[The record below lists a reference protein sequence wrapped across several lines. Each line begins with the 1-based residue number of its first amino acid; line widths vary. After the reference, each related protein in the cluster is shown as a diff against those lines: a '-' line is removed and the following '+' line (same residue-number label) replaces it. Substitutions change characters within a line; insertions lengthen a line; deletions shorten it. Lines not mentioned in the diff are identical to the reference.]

1 MKNKSLV
8 HAISQV
14 MQASLEKSPDYLIR
28 VDIKKSFPLN
38 LALADLL
45 PSYPNLIVGILK
57 TIDAK
62 TYEDSNLQV
71 EKSASV
77 LTRYRNDA
85 TDNDRKVILIGPAV
99 GPEESGLRDLAIV
112 VGDRDICDTWQ
123 EIYRAQLSSI
133 ASSHEN
139 QIRLKISDWFFDKMR
154 KGELNPPTCSEL
166 LELLLD
172 SAVSLVEFQKNLW
185 KVDLIPDEKL
195 VSHPNIRARL
205 EKNFDVVDRTQS
217 EENEELVKR
226 LRRSANKK
234 VVAYRDW
241 LKVRVDESLAKSG
254 LPEVLKALEE
264 DEVDTDAGTE
274 NPPSTSSYHLFSI
287 LRSLERSGEVDLKKQ
302 LVSLIRDEI
311 ADQKANLFELG
322 SVDISVS
329 LDDFVLK
336 FKVESRES
344 TTLPEWFRNIEKIKS
359 DEVLSDSLKIP
370 VFIYGTEYNSDRS
383 LVSFSVEAFRAWG
396 TDLGLADEVENYL
409 LCRSKLLNSS
419 RLLSAT
425 EEDLLS
431 LITISRDF
439 REVIGH
445 FLSAWV
451 ELLRKGIAQM
461 DSEKISLLQFI
472 DAIWI
477 REIDSEENSTSDTFS
492 PAIKFDKVLLSP
504 WHPWRLKPIFD
515 LALEMEGN
523 ESDYEVVSSAFW
535 ALSRAVPLY
544 RVWASSA
551 DKDNLQFKTIVA
563 GDCEFGVVDTQA
575 IQPLTGESKSIARSL
590 SAYRETHPWS
600 DAGMTILI
608 VNPPNGGA
616 IRKLAYAKVSDES
629 TSTAIRVIRTKNL
642 VGQDPDDQ
650 YLSLLGF
657 HDVDNPTEFIGKD
670 GNNEVTFVFLP
681 AMHASINSMQ
691 LGAHGRIDVELK
703 PKAVNSKGEKIF
715 EPQITVSPSDENDFI
730 NLIYR
735 ASGQTKTHIAEYPL
749 VLPDEHLRIIQKCV
763 LNSEWTIVAIPGAVG
778 APEINFENDSNL
790 NPSIVAQF
798 DDKQY
803 RCFTYSRSLLPLV
816 WKIRDFINAELPI
829 GNTSEKQKIIVEALT
844 DIASTQHTKMFELS
858 NNKFGVTEI
867 LGVLSAR
874 AFAKNM
880 LRSDSLILEISLDD
894 TDWTNSWLDSKDQRA
909 DLLMVDI
916 SPDLDSD
923 TPVKLLVIEAKARS
937 DTFGSP
943 AIDVD
948 PFDGASQQVHM
959 TIDKIRRLMQGPD
972 ASISQAIRL
981 RAFTEQ
987 IAAVAASEF
996 LRSKDQKQFEKYFK
1010 NISRFLLEPDSALE
1024 SIRGLVVALFL
1035 KGLEEAQLKEIQ
1047 DTTFVSCSSKTLEEI
1062 FLKKEITFSELSEKI
1077 SEPTEAQISETNEN
1091 LDPENV
1097 VFDSLGASGTI
1108 ITDPETGSIA
1118 GSLSIQEND
1127 KNLNSVDKI
1136 ETVDKKM
1143 LIDELLAVLKLKT
1156 DEIDSSQESVLTQG
1170 PTYNAFSIPFIAG
1183 SSISNLQRVAKDLA
1197 RDLGVTS
1204 VDIKNDSLP
1213 KRVLVLVPRK
1223 DRVFP
1228 IQPEIL
1234 PVPSIDSYLP
1244 IYVGQELD
1252 GSEYVSTIQS
1262 WPHALIAGTTG
1273 SGKTSFLRGVIKQIA
1288 ADTRFPSKL
1297 IVVDG
1302 KGESDYFGLA
1312 PEESFHENWS
1322 KPQLSIDSTVEIL
1335 EWLVKEEIPRRRL
1348 LVNEIAEKKNSRVDA
1363 REEYLNRLNLKEDL
1377 LFSPLVVVIDEF
1389 AELMLRGG
1397 TVMKDFIDNVS
1408 SVSQTGRSTLVH
1420 LLLATQRPD
1429 RKIVPGRI
1437 HANLDTKVALRVPTP
1452 ADSMTV
1458 LGHGGAEKLL
1468 GRGDMLFSWKGSGDL
1483 RLQGY
1488 FYS

>member
-1 MKNKSLV
+1 MKKDSIV
-8 HAISQV
+8 RAITQV
-14 MQASLEKSPDYLIR
+14 MQTSLEKSPDHLIR
-28 VDIKKSFPLN
+28 IDIKKSFPLN
-38 LALADLL
+38 LALKDLL
-45 PSYPNLIVGILK
+45 PSSPNLVVGILK
-57 TIDAK
+57 TIDTK
-62 TYEDSNLQV
+62 SYEDCNLKV
-71 EKSASV
+71 EISAAV
-77 LTRYRNDA
+77 LTRYRNDIG
-85 TDNDRKVILIGPAV
+85 DKDRTVILVGPAV
-99 GPEESGLRDLAIV
+99 GPEESGLRDLAV
-112 VGDRDICDTWQ
+112 VISDRDICDAWQ
-123 EIYRAQLSSI
+123 EIYRGELGLI
-133 ASSHEN
+133 ALSHET

-172 SAVSLVEFQKNLW
+172 SSISLAEFQKNLW

-195 VSHPNIRARL
+195 VSYSNVRARL
-205 EKNFDVVDRTQS
+205 EKNYDIVDRTQS

-226 LRRSANKK
+226 LKKSTNKK
-234 VVAYRDW
+234 VVEYRDW
-241 LKVRVDESLAKSG
+241 LRIRSDESLAKSG

-264 DEVDTDAGTE
+264 EEVDPGTGTVT
-274 NPPSTSSYHLFSI
+274 PPKVSSHHLFSI
-287 LRSLERSGEVDLKKQ
+287 LRSLESSGDVDLKKQ
-302 LVSLIRDEI
+302 LISVIRDEI
-311 ADQKANLFELG
+311 SNQKANFFELG
-322 SVDISVS
+322 NVDISVV
-329 LDDFVLK
+329 LEDFILK
-336 FKVESRES
+336 FQVDSKES
-344 TTLPEWFRNIEKIKS
+344 TTLPDWFRNIEKIKT

-370 VFIYGTEYNSDRS
+370 VFIYGTEFNSDRS
-383 LVSFSVEAFRAWG
+383 MVGFSVEAFRAWG
-396 TDLGLADEVENYL
+396 TDLGLAEEVENYL
-409 LCRSKLLNSS
+409 KCRSKLLNSS
-419 RLLSAT
+419 RLLSAS

-431 LITISRDF
+431 LITISKDF
-439 REVIGH
+439 REVVGH

-451 ELLRKGIAQM
+451 ELLRKGIARM

-477 REIDSEENSTSDTFS
+477 REIETEENSVSDTFS
-492 PAIKFDKVLLSP
+492 PSIKFDKVLLSP

-551 DKDNLQFKTIVA
+551 DKDNLQFKTIVS

-575 IQPLTGESKSIARSL
+575 IQPLTGESKSIVRSL
-590 SAYRETHPWS
+590 SAYGETHPWS
-600 DAGMTILI
+600 DAGMTMLI
-608 VNPPNGGA
+608 VNPPSGGA
-616 IRKLAYAKVSDES
+616 IRKLANAKVSDES
-629 TSTAIRVIRTKNL
+629 TSTAVRVIRTKNL

-691 LGAHGRIDVELK
+691 LGAHGRIDLQLK
-703 PKAVNSKGEKIF
+703 ATAVNSSGEKIF

-749 VLPDEHLRIIQKCV
+749 VLPDEHLKIIQKCV

-803 RCFTYSRSLLPLV
+803 RCFTYARSLLPLV

-844 DIASTQHTKMFELS
+844 EIAGAQHTKMFELS
-858 NNKFGVTEI
+858 NNKFGVTEV

-880 LRSDSLILEISLDD
+880 LRKDSLILEISLDD
-894 TDWTNSWLDSKDQRA
+894 TDWTNSWLDSRDQRA
-909 DLLMVDI
+909 DMLMVDI

-937 DTFGSP
+937 DAFGSP

-959 TIDKIRRLMQGPD
+959 TIDKIRRLMLSPD
-972 ASISQAIRL
+972 TSISQSIRL

-996 LRSKDQKQFEKYFK
+996 LRSNNQKQFEKYFK
-1010 NISRFLLEPDSALE
+1010 NISRFLLEPESALE

-1035 KGLEEAQLKEIQ
+1035 KGLEEAQVKEIQ

-1062 FLKKEITFSELSEKI
+1062 FLKKEITFGDLTEKI
-1077 SEPTEAQISETNEN
+1077 IEPTVVQASEAREN
-1091 LDPENV
+1091 LNPETV
-1097 VFDSLGASGTI
+1097 VFNPLGASDSEAV
-1108 ITDPETGSIA
+1108 DPEIFSVTGSI
-1118 GSLSIQEND
+1118 SVQENK
-1127 KNLNSVDKI
+1127 KNSNSVDKI
-1136 ETVDKKM
+1136 DAVDKKV

-1223 DRVFP
+1223 DRIFP
-1228 IQPEIL
+1228 IQPEDLPNADTDTYL
-1234 PVPSIDSYLP
+1234 PV
-1244 IYVGQELD
+1244 YVGQELD
-1252 GSEYVSTIQS
+1252 GEEHVSSIQS

-1273 SGKTSFLRGVIKQIA
+1273 SGKTSFLRGVIKQVA
-1288 ADTRFPSKL
+1288 SDSRFPSKL

-1312 PEESFHENWS
+1312 PEGAFHENWS

-1335 EWLVKEEIPRRRL
+1335 DWLVKEEIPRRRR
-1348 LVNEIAEKKNSRVDA
+1348 LVNEIAEKKNSRIDA
-1363 REEYLNRLNLKEDL
+1363 REEYLKRLVRKEEL

-1437 HANLDTKVALRVPTP
+1437 HANLDTKIALRVPTP

-1468 GRGDMLFSWKGSGDL
+1468 GKGDMLFSWKGSGDL

-1488 FYS
+1488 FYP

>member
-1 MKNKSLV
+1 MKNTSLIN
-8 HAISQV
+8 AISQV
-14 MQASLEKSPDYLIR
+14 IESNLQKSPDHLIR
-28 VDIKKSFPLN
+28 VDIKKSFPLS
-38 LALADLL
+38 LALKDLI
-45 PSYPNLIVGILK
+45 PRFPNLIIGILK
-57 TIDAK
+57 TINPD
-62 TYEDSNLQV
+62 TYSECDLIV
-71 EKSASV
+71 EKNASV
-77 LTRYRNDA
+77 LTRYRNDFGPSGR
-85 TDNDRKVILIGPAV
+85 TVILVGPAV
-99 GPEESGLRDLAIV
+99 GPEESGLRDLAV
-112 VGDRDICDTWQ
+112 VISDRDICDRWQ
-123 EIYRAQLSSI
+123 EIYRRDLSAIST
-133 ASSHEN
+133 SHET

-172 SAVSLVEFQKNLW
+172 PSVSLVDFQKALW

-195 VSHPNIRARL
+195 VSHPNIKARL
-205 EKNFDVVDRTQS
+205 EKNFDVVGRTQS

-226 LRRSANKK
+226 LKKSTNKK

-241 LKVRVDESLAKSG
+241 LKNRSDELLSKSG
-254 LPEVLKALEE
+254 LPEVLNALEE
-264 DEVDTDAGTE
+264 EDVETGTGTVS
-274 NPPSTSSYHLFSI
+274 PPRVASHHLFSI
-287 LRSLERSGEVDLKKQ
+287 LRSAESSQDIEVKKN

-311 ADQKANLFELG
+311 TNQNETYFEYG
-322 SVDISVS
+322 GIDISVALEDS
-329 LDDFVLK
+329 LLK
-336 FKVESRES
+336 FKVDSRES
-344 TTLPEWFRNIEKIKS
+344 SNLTEWFRELDKAKS
-359 DEVLSDSLKIP
+359 DETISDSLQIP
-370 VFIYGTEYNSDRS
+370 VFIYGTELNSDRS
-383 LVSFSVEAFRAWG
+383 LVGFSVEAFRAWG
-396 TDLGLADEVENYL
+396 TDIGLSDEVEKYL
-409 LCRSKLLNSS
+409 QSRSKLLNSS
-419 RLLSAT
+419 RLLTAS
-425 EEDLLS
+425 EEDVLS
-431 LITISRDF
+431 LITISKDF
-439 REVIGH
+439 RDVVGH
-445 FLSAWV
+445 FLDSWV

-477 REIDSEENSTSDTFS
+477 RDIETEENSSSDTFS
-492 PAIKFDKVLLSP
+492 PSIKFDKVLLSP

-515 LALEMEGN
+515 LALEIEGN
-523 ESDYEVVSSAFW
+523 ESEYEVVSSAFW

-551 DKDNLQFKTIVA
+551 DKDNLQFKTIVS

-590 SAYRETHPWS
+590 SAYKETHPWS
-600 DAGMTILI
+600 DAGTTMLI

-616 IRKLAYAKVSDES
+616 IRKLANTQVLDES
-629 TSTAIRVIRTKNL
+629 TSTAVRVIRTKNL
-642 VGQDPDDQ
+642 AGQDPDDQ

-657 HDVDNPTEFIGKD
+657 HDVDNPTDFIGKD

-691 LGAHGRIDVELK
+691 LGAHGRIDLQLK
-703 PKAVNSKGEKIF
+703 ATAVKSSGEKVF

-749 VLPDEHLRIIQKCV
+749 VLPDDHLRIIQKCV

-778 APEINFENDSNL
+778 APEINFENDLNL

-798 DDKQY
+798 DDNQY

-816 WKIRDFINAELPI
+816 WKIRDYINEQLPI
-829 GNTSEKQKIIVEALT
+829 GNTAEKQKIIVEALT
-844 DIASTQHTKMFELS
+844 DIAGTQHTKMFELS

-880 LRSDSLILEISLDD
+880 LRPDSLILEISLDD
-894 TDWTNSWLDSKDQRA
+894 TDWTNSWLDSRDQRA

-916 SPDLDSD
+916 SPDIDSES
-923 TPVKLLVIEAKARS
+923 PVKLLVIEAKARS
-937 DTFGSP
+937 DAFGSP
-943 AIDVD
+943 HIDVD
-948 PFDGASQQVHM
+948 PFDGASNQVHM
-959 TIDKIRRLMQGPD
+959 TIDKIRRLMLSPD
-972 ASISQAIRL
+972 SSISQSIRL

-996 LRSKDQKQFEKYFK
+996 LRSKDQRQFEKYFK
-1010 NISRFLLEPDSALE
+1010 NISRFISEPESALE
-1024 SIRGLVVALFL
+1024 SIRGLVVAQFL
-1035 KGLEEAQLKEIQ
+1035 KGLEEAQVKEIQ
-1047 DTTFVSCSSKTLEEI
+1047 DTTLVSCSSKTLEEI
-1062 FLKKEITFSELSEKI
+1062 FLRKEITFSVLKDKSDEITVSVGAEVNANPVSDTVAVHSEEVTHSGSTEDKVSSTSHLLPSDNNSDSMTSNKI
-1077 SEPTEAQISETNEN
+1077 E
-1091 LDPENV
+1091 
-1097 VFDSLGASGTI
+1097 
-1108 ITDPETGSIA
+1108 
-1118 GSLSIQEND
+1118 
-1127 KNLNSVDKI
+1127 SVDKS
-1136 ETVDKKM
+1136 E

-1156 DEIDSSQESVLTQG
+1156 DEIDTSQDSILTQG

-1183 SSISNLQRVAKDLA
+1183 SSIANLQRVAKDLA

-1234 PVPSIDSYLP
+1234 PLPSSDSYLP

-1252 GSEYVSTIQS
+1252 GTEHVSTIQS

-1288 ADTRFPSKL
+1288 SDTRFPSKL

-1335 EWLVKEEIPRRRL
+1335 EWLVKEEIPRRRR

-1363 REEYLNRLNLKEDL
+1363 REEYLSRLNLKEDL
-1377 LFSPLVVVIDEF
+1377 LFSPLVIVIDEF

-1437 HANLDTKVALRVPTP
+1437 HANLDTKIALRVPTP